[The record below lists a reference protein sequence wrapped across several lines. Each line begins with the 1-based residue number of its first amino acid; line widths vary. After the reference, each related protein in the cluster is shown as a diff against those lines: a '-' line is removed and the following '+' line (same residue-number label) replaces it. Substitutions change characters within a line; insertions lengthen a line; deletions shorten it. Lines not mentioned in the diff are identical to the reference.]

1 MGFAYFFSK
10 FVACKFK
17 TTSKIPYAQPNK
29 KLKKAIWKKVKVN
42 GTNNQRN
49 EIILPEIKTMILD
62 EKFSIILGATIIVTM
77 EPSEKI
83 TKR

>member
-1 MGFAYFFSK
+1 MG
-10 FVACKFK
+10 
-17 TTSKIPYAQPNK
+17 
-29 KLKKAIWKKVKVN
+29 KKVETK

-49 EIILPEIKTMILD
+49 EIILPEIKKIILE
-62 EKFSIILGATIIVTM
+62 EKFSIILGATTIVIM

>member
-1 MGFAYFFSK
+1 M
-10 FVACKFK
+10 ACKFR

-29 KLKKAIWKKVKVN
+29 KLKKAIWKKTETN